1 MKKLEVSKILVLMV
15 LSAGLIACGSVQQG
29 LNDQGLSEE
38 ELALKRAEG
47 GQGRIPEG
55 GQGYKPGD
63 EGGQGT
69 VKPIGKVNSK
79 IPEGGQGLVADE
91 YGDQSRVPEGGQGY
105 VDEGGQGLTTGLN
118 DNILTIKGYAEKG
131 VTSIGFIFNGKEQ
144 FTAAVNKKDQS
155 YMIKIELSDQ
165 DLKQLILDV
174 VNGPKVDTIM
184 ITSGAVKVYSF
195 KK

>member
-15 LSAGLIACGSVQQG
+15 LSVGLIACGSVQQG

-38 ELALKRAEG
+38 ELALKRAEAAKKA
-47 GQGRIPEG
+47 P
-55 GQGYKPGD
+55 KD
-63 EGGQGT
+63 EGGMGYADQG
-69 VKPIGKVNSK
+69 KDVN
-79 IPEGGQGLVADE
+79 PVGEGGMGYTVNPT
-91 YGDQSRVPEGGQGY
+91 GEGGMGYADQGKD
-105 VDEGGQGLTTGLN
+105 VNPVGEGGMGFHAELA
-118 DNILTIKGYAEKG
+118 DNILSVKGVADKG

-144 FTAAVNKKDQS
+144 FTAPVSKKDQS

-174 VNGPKVDTIM
+174 VNGPKVNTIM
-184 ITSGAVKVYSF
+184 ITSGVVKVYNF